1 MARDKDKNGGNAE
14 QPTEEAT
21 EGTQPEAATE
31 AAAEKPA
38 GPTPEELQANLQSA
52 VTTALSTADA
62 EGKLTTEAAEALQLA
77 YRKIPA
83 ARRGSVQAE
92 ILRSAMGADG
102 VNPKAV
108 ASVLEE
114 MTKAPATKDRA
125 TRTPKPEVPAH
136 VSLAQA
142 LSGLDVARL
151 ALLDGVE
158 ADVVAQATALAQ
170 ATLDSGIE
178 DEATREAILNSAA
191 KAVRAV
197 TVKARKGGGGTGGP
211 RTAKTETL
219 ADLVTRGDL
228 SAGQELKA
236 GDRVA
241 TVTKDGK
248 LVVNGKECDNPTAAA
263 KEAGVT
269 SSVNGWAFWN
279 YTDGEGKSHPVGDLR
294 KQ

>member
-1 MARDKDKNGGNAE
+1 MARNKEQNSGN
-14 QPTEEAT
+14 TESTEAT
-21 EGTQPEAATE
+21 EASQAEATTE
-31 AAAEKPA
+31 AEKPA

-52 VTTALSTADA
+52 VGTALSTADA
-62 EGKLTTEAAEALQLA
+62 EGKLTEDAAAALQLA

-114 MTKAPATKDRA
+114 MTKAPEAKARA
-125 TRTPKPEVPAH
+125 TRAPKPEVPAH

-142 LSGLDVARL
+142 LSGLDIARL
-151 ALLDGVE
+151 TLLEGVE
-158 ADVVAQATALAQ
+158 DEIVAQATALAQ
-170 ATLDSGIE
+170 ANLDSGIE
-178 DEATREAILNSAA
+178 DESTRDSILNAAA
-191 KAVRAV
+191 KAARAV
-197 TVKARKGGGGTGGP
+197 TVKARKGGGGGGP
-211 RTAKTETL
+211 RTPKTETL
-219 ADLVTRGDL
+219 VDLVNRGDL

-241 TVTKDGK
+241 TVTADGK

-269 SSVNGWAFWN
+269 TSVNGWAFWN